1 MPFLRSAFINI
12 HGLRLGP
19 SASATPS
26 EDDPR
31 VKELMSAVSA
41 FQQVISQPWV
51 QELLGKLPGGQVSQ
65 AVSTPALE
73 DPAGPL
79 DIVNS
84 RTHPAA
90 YAKLGRRMASM
101 SPSEFPQMQKL
112 WSGNRADRVAKKKHV
127 FLNFVKHYDYM
138 FCAERN
144 FKSNGQGC

>member
-1 MPFLRSAFINI
+1 MPFLRSAFIDI

-31 VKELMSAVSA
+31 VKQLMSAVST

-51 QELLGKLPGGQVSQ
+51 QELLGKLQGGQVSP
-65 AVSTPALE
+65 AVGTPALE
-73 DPAGPL
+73 DPVGAL

-101 SPSEFPQMQKL
+101 NPSEFPHMQKL
-112 WSGNRADRVAKKKHV
+112 WNGNRADRVAKKTY
-127 FLNFVKHYDYM
+127 FFNFVKYYDYM
-138 FCAERN
+138 CCAERN